1 VVRLENCAV
10 LGAGAGGCAV
20 AADLSL
26 AGIEVNLY
34 ELPEFQK
41 NLQSII
47 HRGGI
52 EIRGKARQGFAKLNK
67 VTTDIREAI
76 RDVRYLFVTVQAVGH
91 EIIAERCAP
100 YLEDGQAIILFPGS
114 AGSLQIAKTL
124 KGLGVK
130 KNIFIGEAI
139 TLPYQCD
146 LVGPA
151 EVDVWG
157 VTGPN
162 NYFSAFPAKDT
173 EKIIDDLRTV
183 YPSLC
188 PATNVLE
195 VGLLNPNI
203 VKHPMILFSVARL
216 EFSKGPFC
224 LNREGMTPSVW
235 KVFNNVDAEKMA
247 ILKQLG
253 LNSISDM
260 ELLARILPISYDDW
274 VTLNPKRVMSVK
286 SRFITEDVPIGMVLL
301 SSIGKMIGVN
311 TPTIDSIIHL
321 CSVINETDYYKQ
333 GRTVEKLG
341 ISGINVETLNK
352 FLDKGR

>member
-1 VVRLENCAV
+1 
-10 LGAGAGGCAV
+10 
-20 AADLSL
+20 
-26 AGIEVNLY
+26 
-34 ELPEFQK
+34 
-41 NLQSII
+41 
-47 HRGGI
+47 
-52 EIRGKARQGFAKLNK
+52 
-67 VTTDIREAI
+67 
-76 RDVRYLFVTVQAVGH
+76 
-91 EIIAERCAP
+91 
-100 YLEDGQAIILFPGS
+100 
-114 AGSLQIAKTL
+114 
-124 KGLGVK
+124 
-130 KNIFIGEAI
+130 
-139 TLPYQCD
+139 
-146 LVGPA
+146 
-151 EVDVWG
+151 
-157 VTGPN
+157 
-162 NYFSAFPAKDT
+162 
-173 EKIIDDLRTV
+173 
-183 YPSLC
+183 
-188 PATNVLE
+188 
-195 VGLLNPNI
+195 
-203 VKHPMILFSVARL
+203 MILFSVARL

-260 ELLARILPISYDDW
+260 ELLARILPISYDEW